1 MQIWLQLTT
10 RYIENQLGDNTTN
23 EDQSTEVFPSIV
35 VPDIAVA
42 QEDVRIV

>member
-1 MQIWLQLTT
+1 MQIWLKLAA
-10 RYIENQLGDNTTN
+10 RYIENKLGDNTTN